1 MAINS
6 TKKDEDLKEGIKREV
21 LKRLF
26 SLLTGYKKE
35 TTLVTVLICTTVA
48 FGIFYPLIIQRM
60 IDDEIYNRNIKG
72 LLIWAGV
79 LFVMAVL
86 NMLLTRKW
94 RKIMADVSNDIV
106 LKLRRK
112 LYTHIQY
119 LGVDFFDSRPAGK
132 ILARVTGDINSL
144 KDVLSSTIT
153 QLVPEILT
161 IVAVLI
167 VMVIVSPELTIS
179 ALLTLPVILA
189 GVFVCEILA
198 HKRWQLMRK
207 KDSNMTAFIHEAIDG
222 VSVIQSF
229 NAEKETDEEFE
240 KIVNEH
246 RKSFIS
252 AVSIADLFSPTIEI
266 SYGIGTIAM
275 YIIAIKWLNLD
286 AASVGE
292 LTAFTMYMGMLFG
305 PIRNLANYYNK
316 LVTNMSSAERVFEI
330 LDTEPLIKDSAD
342 ATVMPEI
349 KGEVIFD
356 DVTFAYPDEPDVDIL
371 HSVSF
376 SALPGETIALVG
388 PTGAG
393 KTTIVS
399 LISRFYN
406 TKSGRVLID
415 GNDISKV
422 TVKSLRSQL
431 GIMTQDNFLF
441 SGTIKDNI
449 KYGKKNATDEE
460 VIAAAKAVHA
470 DEFISKLEKGYDTE
484 ITERG
489 AGLSAGQRQ
498 LIAFARTLLT
508 RPRILIL
515 DEATSSIDTQTE
527 ILVQEG
533 IRELLK
539 SQTSFV
545 VAHRLSTIKNADRI
559 FVIDDGGIL
568 EAGNHETLMAQKGAY
583 YNLYMSQYIAAT

>member
-330 LDTEPLIKDSAD
+330 LDTEPLIKDSDD

-406 TKSGRVLID
+406 TKSGRVMID